1 MKKAFVSIY
10 VLLILLVFG
19 LTITFI
25 YKENDTN
32 YDISESLYNK
42 KIALFEAESVL
53 NMIIE
58 EKNNGNEIQSG
69 DILRNFEHKS
79 KIEIFYGTHDKG
91 GKEAE
96 GEKVIKEAEGEKVIK
111 EAEEEN
117 VINVSALYQ
126 GARSNAILNYEKGE
140 NDKIKII
147 YKRVY

>member
-19 LTITFI
+19 LTVTFI

-58 EKNNGNEIQSG
+58 ERNAGNEVSTQ
-69 DILRNFEHKS
+69 DILRNFNHLS
-79 KIEIFYGTHDKG
+79 EIDISNGTPKNVV
-91 GKEAE
+91 KEAE
-96 GEKVIKEAEGEKVIK
+96 GAKS
-111 EAEEEN
+111 
-117 VINVSALYQ
+117 INVRADYKGTESH
-126 GARSNAILNYEKGE
+126 AILTYKE
-140 NDKIKII
+140 DKNKKIEI
-147 YKRVY
+147 VYKRVY

>member
-19 LTITFI
+19 LTVTFI

-58 EKNNGNEIQSG
+58 EQNAGNEVSTQ
-69 DILRNFEHKS
+69 DILKNFDHKS
-79 KIEIFYGTHDKG
+79 KIEIFNGMPDNEV
-91 GKEAE
+91 KEAE
-96 GEKVIKEAEGEKVIK
+96 GEKI
-111 EAEEEN
+111 
-117 VINVSALYQ
+117 INVSALYQ
-126 GARSNAILNYEKGE
+126 GARSNAILTYEKDE
-140 NDKIKII
+140 NDKINII

>member
-58 EKNNGNEIQSG
+58 ERNAGNEVSTQ
-69 DILRNFEHKS
+69 DILRNFTHES
-79 KIEIFYGTHDKG
+79 EIKITNGIPEN
-91 GKEAE
+91 A
-96 GEKVIKEAEGEKVIK
+96 IKEAEGAKS
-111 EAEEEN
+111 
-117 VINVSALYQ
+117 INVRADYKGTESH
-126 GARSNAILNYEKGE
+126 AIVTYKE
-140 NDKIKII
+140 DKNKKIEI
-147 YKRVY
+147 VYKRVY

>member
-69 DILRNFEHKS
+69 DILRNFNHKS
-79 KIEIFYGTHDKG
+79 EIEIFYGTADK
-91 GKEAE
+91 E
-96 GEKVIKEAEGEKVIK
+96 GK

>member
-53 NMIIE
+53 NMIVE
-58 EKNNGNEIQSG
+58 ERNAGNEVSTQ
-69 DILRNFEHKS
+69 DILKNFVHLS
-79 KIEIFYGTHDKG
+79 EIDISNGTPENG
-91 GKEAE
+91 VEEAE
-96 GEKVIKEAEGEKVIK
+96 GAKS
-111 EAEEEN
+111 
-117 VINVSALYQ
+117 INVRAKY
-126 GARSNAILNYEKGE
+126 KGTE
-140 NDKIKII
+140 SHDIVTYKEDKNKKIQI
-147 YKRVY
+147 VYKRVY

>member
-19 LTITFI
+19 LTVTFI

-69 DILRNFEHKS
+69 DILRHFNHKS
-79 KIEIFYGTHDKG
+79 EIEIFYGTADK
-91 GKEAE
+91 E
-96 GEKVIKEAEGEKVIK
+96 GKEAEGEKVIK

-126 GARSNAILNYEKGE
+126 GARSNAILNYEKDE

>member
-19 LTITFI
+19 LTVTFI

-58 EKNNGNEIQSG
+58 EQNAGNEVSTQ
-69 DILRNFEHKS
+69 DILKNFDHKS
-79 KIEIFYGTHDKG
+79 KIEIFNGMPDNEV
-91 GKEAE
+91 KEAE
-96 GEKVIKEAEGEKVIK
+96 GEKI
-111 EAEEEN
+111 
-117 VINVSALYQ
+117 INVSALYQ
-126 GARSNAILNYEKGE
+126 GARSNAILTYEKDE

>member
-19 LTITFI
+19 LTVTFI

-58 EKNNGNEIQSG
+58 ERNAGNEVSTQ
-69 DILRNFEHKS
+69 DILRNFNHES
-79 KIEIFYGTHDKG
+79 EIKITNGTL
-91 GKEAE
+91 ENA
-96 GEKVIKEAEGEKVIK
+96 IKEAEGAKS
-111 EAEEEN
+111 
-117 VINVSALYQ
+117 INVRADYKGTESH
-126 GARSNAILNYEKGE
+126 AILTYKE
-140 NDKIKII
+140 DKNKKIEI
-147 YKRVY
+147 VYKRVY

>member
-19 LTITFI
+19 LTVTFI

-58 EKNNGNEIQSG
+58 ERNAGNEVSTQ
-69 DILRNFEHKS
+69 DILRNFNHES
-79 KIEIFYGTHDKG
+79 EIKITNGTP
-91 GKEAE
+91 ENA
-96 GEKVIKEAEGEKVIK
+96 IKEAEGAKS
-111 EAEEEN
+111 
-117 VINVSALYQ
+117 INVRADYKGTESH
-126 GARSNAILNYEKGE
+126 AIVTYKE
-140 NDKIKII
+140 DKNKKNEIV

>member
-42 KIALFEAESVL
+42 KIALYEAESVL

-69 DILRNFEHKS
+69 DILRHFNHKS
-79 KIEIFYGTHDKG
+79 EIEIYNGIPNNGVEEAKG
-91 GKEAE
+91 AKA
-96 GEKVIKEAEGEKVIK
+96 
-111 EAEEEN
+111 
-117 VINVSALYQ
+117 INVRAKYKGTESH
-126 GARSNAILNYEKGE
+126 AILTYKVDE
-140 NDKIKII
+140 NNKIKIV

>member
-42 KIALFEAESVL
+42 KIALYEAESVL
-53 NMIIE
+53 NMIVA
-58 EKNNGNEIQSG
+58 EKNNGNEIQSE
-69 DILRNFEHKS
+69 DILMHFDHKS
-79 KIEIFYGTHDKG
+79 KIEIYPGVASNG
-91 GKEAE
+91 VKEAE
-96 GEKVIKEAEGEKVIK
+96 GAK
-111 EAEEEN
+111 
-117 VINVSALYQ
+117 VINVSALYN
-126 GARSNAILNYEKGE
+126 GTRSNAILTFKEGE
-140 NDKIKII
+140 NKKIKIV

>member
-69 DILRNFEHKS
+69 DILRHFNHKS
-79 KIEIFYGTHDKG
+79 EIEIFYGTPDKG
-91 GKEAE
+91 DKKVE
-96 GEKVIKEAEGEKVIK
+96 G
-111 EAEEEN
+111 EN

-126 GARSNAILNYEKGE
+126 GARSNAILTYEKDE

>member
-42 KIALFEAESVL
+42 KIALYEAESVL
-53 NMIIE
+53 NIIIG
-58 EKNNGNEIQSG
+58 EKNAGSKLSKEEILATVDHVS
-69 DILRNFEHKS
+69 DIVISTNDTENNVAEAQGAKGIHVRAKYKGTESHAILTYKEDKNN
-79 KIEIFYGTHDKG
+79 KIEI
-91 GKEAE
+91 
-96 GEKVIKEAEGEKVIK
+96 V
-111 EAEEEN
+111 
-117 VINVSALYQ
+117 
-126 GARSNAILNYEKGE
+126 
-140 NDKIKII
+140 

>member
-58 EKNNGNEIQSG
+58 EKNNGNEIQSQ
-69 DILRNFEHKS
+69 DILKHFDHKS
-79 KIEIFYGTHDKG
+79 KIEIFNGTPDNDVK
-91 GKEAE
+91 KAE
-96 GEKVIKEAEGEKVIK
+96 GEKI
-111 EAEEEN
+111 
-117 VINVSALYQ
+117 INVSALYQ
-126 GARSNAILNYEKGE
+126 GARSNAILTYKE
-140 NDKIKII
+140 DKNKKIEI
-147 YKRVY
+147 VYKRVY

>member
-69 DILRNFEHKS
+69 DILRNFDHKS

-91 GKEAE
+91 G
-96 GEKVIKEAEGEKVIK
+96 KEAEGEKVIK

-126 GARSNAILNYEKGE
+126 GARSNAILTYEKDE